1 MSRWRFQIF
10 EEYKASGGGGNE
22 LMWRLAQSVAAHILH
37 EQQAL
42 LWRDEEAI
50 NQLLRIIEV
59 NPKWNDGEARKQ
71 LIEIFNILGNEN
83 ILVTEGRKK
92 LSSMLFS

>member
-50 NQLLRIIEV
+50 NQ
-59 NPKWNDGEARKQ
+59 
-71 LIEIFNILGNEN
+71 
-83 ILVTEGRKK
+83 
-92 LSSMLFS
+92 